1 MFTINQPN
9 GLHPSLVHANN
20 DRAGCRGFSLGIENL
35 KLGKCL
41 DFVFF
46 SMSFSVRCVIYT
58 IIKSTLNNMS
68 KKCHFKIQFSCI
80 LYKRAENS
88 ETRHTTIAYIDSI
101 QYLALHVLP
110 QLFCGHWAHLVQ
122 KQRPYPAF
130 ITQLKA
136 VIHKVNI
143 INMSFCD
150 RNRVLSYT
158 KALAFIIC
166 VGGFVWKLSDS
177 YAAFISKDVGTKT
190 NLKANYEENLPGLAV
205 CRHPN
210 QITTRW
216 NGNISLEDK
225 YNMTLTH
232 LRVCAILLK
241 SI

>member
-1 MFTINQPN
+1 MSFQNIAFCINE
-9 GLHPSLVHANN
+9 VKT
-20 DRAGCRGFSLGIENL
+20 L
-35 KLGKCL
+35 KL
-41 DFVFF
+41 V
-46 SMSFSVRCVIYT
+46 V
-58 IIKSTLNNMS
+58 
-68 KKCHFKIQFSCI
+68 
-80 LYKRAENS
+80 
-88 ETRHTTIAYIDSI
+88 HTTIAYIDSI

-110 QLFCGHWAHLVQ
+110 ELFCGHWAHLLK

-143 INMSFCD
+143 IIMSLCD

-232 LRVCAILLK
+232 LRVCDILLK
-241 SI
+241 SIQHLNFWLIKNHFHIFYQNW

>member
-1 MFTINQPN
+1 M
-9 GLHPSLVHANN
+9 
-20 DRAGCRGFSLGIENL
+20 
-35 KLGKCL
+35 
-41 DFVFF
+41 
-46 SMSFSVRCVIYT
+46 
-58 IIKSTLNNMS
+58 
-68 KKCHFKIQFSCI
+68 
-80 LYKRAENS
+80 
-88 ETRHTTIAYIDSI
+88 HTYYIDSI
-101 QYLALHVLP
+101 QYLTLHVLP
-110 QLFCGHWAHLVQ
+110 QLFCGHWAHLLK

-143 INMSFCD
+143 IIMSLCD

-232 LRVCAILLK
+232 LRVCDILLK
-241 SI
+241 VHSAFEFPVDQKSFSYILPKLVKKTSKIASFSFSKSIF

>member
-1 MFTINQPN
+1 
-9 GLHPSLVHANN
+9 
-20 DRAGCRGFSLGIENL
+20 
-35 KLGKCL
+35 
-41 DFVFF
+41 
-46 SMSFSVRCVIYT
+46 
-58 IIKSTLNNMS
+58 
-68 KKCHFKIQFSCI
+68 
-80 LYKRAENS
+80 
-88 ETRHTTIAYIDSI
+88 
-101 QYLALHVLP
+101 
-110 QLFCGHWAHLVQ
+110 
-122 KQRPYPAF
+122 
-130 ITQLKA
+130 
-136 VIHKVNI
+136 
-143 INMSFCD
+143 MSFCD

-232 LRVCAILLK
+232 LRVCDILLK
-241 SI
+241 PIQHLNFRLIKSHFHIFYQNW

>member
-1 MFTINQPN
+1 MSYIQWSSLHWTICQRNVI
-9 GLHPSLVHANN
+9 SKYILVAFCTN
-20 DRAGCRGFSLGIENL
+20 EL
-35 KLGKCL
+35 K
-41 DFVFF
+41 
-46 SMSFSVRCVIYT
+46 
-58 IIKSTLNNMS
+58 TL
-68 KKCHFKIQFSCI
+68 Q
-80 LYKRAENS
+80 LVV
-88 ETRHTTIAYIDSI
+88 HTTIAYIDSV
-101 QYLALHVLP
+101 QYLTLHVLP
-110 QLFCGHWAHLVQ
+110 QLFCGHWAHLLK

-143 INMSFCD
+143 IIMSFCD

-166 VGGFVWKLSDS
+166 VGGFVWKLTDS

-232 LRVCAILLK
+232 LRVCAILLR